1 MLLHQNINR
10 FTSPILAFSNVT
22 VLLFWPTIC
31 MQVAK
36 SLAITK
42 IKPDEYQT
50 SSIKF
55 LFHHIFGVY
64 VASPSSTLSFR
75 IFLSSIHLRER
86 KNDSRFVAETS
97 SAWVHSLIH
106 LSKIENKNFLRKN
119 RYIGAQPIRE
129 TPSERTKNCR
139 SLKILKKLSKTEEV
153 SQRRESWMRKWIWIF

>member
-1 MLLHQNINR
+1 MGFHATPSKYKPLYQSNSGLFKCYSLILLTNDMSTASK
-10 FTSPILAFSNVT
+10 TS
-22 VLLFWPTIC
+22 
-31 MQVAK
+31 AK
-36 SLAITK
+36 TEIT
-42 IKPDEYQT
+42 PDKYLT

-153 SQRRESWMRKWIWIF
+153 SQRRES

>member
-1 MLLHQNINR
+1 MLLHQHLNR
-10 FTSPILAFSNVT
+10 LTSPILAFSNAT
-22 VLLFWPTIC
+22 VLFFWPTIC
-31 MQVAK
+31 LQASK
-36 SLAITK
+36 SPAITE
-42 IKPDEYQT
+42 ITQNEYLT

-86 KNDSRFVAETS
+86 TTLDSWLRLVARGFIRWSTFQK
-97 SAWVHSLIH
+97 LKT
-106 LSKIENKNFLRKN
+106 KIFLRKN